1 MIAPYLLKFRIIL
14 KKTRM
19 QSIAYSNQPNFF
31 VYYSILV
38 LYVSSYLT
46 VFVKKKTFPGALR
59 RGMCVI

>member
-1 MIAPYLLKFRIIL
+1 
-14 KKTRM
+14 M

-46 VFVKKKTFPGALR
+46 VFVKKKHSPARCAEECALFRERCVDCRSDR
-59 RGMCVI
+59 RAV

>member
-1 MIAPYLLKFRIIL
+1 MIAPYHLKFRIIL

-31 VYYSILV
+31 VYYNILV

-46 VFVKKKTFPGALR
+46 VFVKKNIPR
-59 RGMCVI
+59 RAAPRNVHY